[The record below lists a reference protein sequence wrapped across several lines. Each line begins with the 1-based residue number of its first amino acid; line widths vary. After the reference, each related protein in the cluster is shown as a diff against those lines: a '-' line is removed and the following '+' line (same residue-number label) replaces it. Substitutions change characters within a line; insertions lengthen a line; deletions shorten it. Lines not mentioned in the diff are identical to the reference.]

1 MYFASQSSDAPGQVV
16 ALKGL
21 DVLDVEGVQV
31 EVVQPEHGQT
41 VVDLEAENKGL
52 DKVGRLLQVGN
63 VLGLLARLDL
73 HVARLQVESEIKSP
87 SFVLTLGGNNLKMR
101 QHRIKNCELRSE
113 EPSLLNTLCF

>member
-31 EVVQPEHGQT
+31 EVVQPEHGQS

-73 HVARLQVESEIKSP
+73 HVA
-87 SFVLTLGGNNLKMR
+87 
-101 QHRIKNCELRSE
+101 
-113 EPSLLNTLCF
+113 